1 MAACSAASVEEKAMA
16 YVNMMPSEL
25 AAKYTREKFWL
36 QKTVFDILSERAAA
50 HPDRLAIKDHHG
62 TITYG
67 ALKDKIERAAQFY
80 RAIGIKRGDVVT
92 IQLPNRVEFVIA
104 FIALELL
111 GAIAN
116 KVNPDFRTRE
126 LDYML
131 KFSGSSAYVFPKAWK
146 DFDYASMAKS
156 LQQTNPELKRLIVV
170 GGAVEGMHDFDGGV
184 GAASP
189 IAAADKVH
197 MDPNE
202 VCRMCFTSGTTG
214 NPKCALHSFNTTLYA
229 VDLLNHDMQVT
240 EAEVFLVFL
249 PLGLN
254 WGYITLLQSIL
265 AGAKLVLME
274 RFDPRAALEL
284 IQNERVTYIPTAPAG
299 LVGLLNAPGTADFDV
314 SSLRVVITG
323 GASAAV
329 ETIREYQKRM
339 KGHLIELYG
348 MLEAGFQTYTRF
360 TDDPQ
365 KVNGTIGRP
374 VRAMELRIVDTQ
386 GNDVPRGDIGELMSR
401 GPSVHLGYHNNP
413 NANAQA
419 FDSKGWFRTGDL
431 GRVVDADGN
440 VQITGRSKEII
451 NRGGKKFF
459 PREVEEILYTHPQV
473 MHAAMIGIPDV
484 RLGERNCLCL
494 VPKGDVVP
502 TIAEL
507 VAFLRDQVADY
518 KLPESVECFSELP
531 MTGSGKIQRHVLRDL
546 VMQRHSAPGFP
557 STAAIKVNT

>member
-1 MAACSAASVEEKAMA
+1 MA
-16 YVNMMPSEL
+16 YVNMMS
-25 AAKYTREKFWL
+25 AALGQKYIREKLWL
-36 QKTVFDILSERAAA
+36 DRTVFDILDERATA
-50 HPDRLAIKDHHG
+50 HPRRVAIKDRSG
-62 TITYG
+62 ATTYG
-67 ALKDKIERAAQFY
+67 QLKDRIERAAQFY
-80 RAIGIKRGDVVT
+80 RSIGIRKGDVVT
-92 IQLPNRVEFVIA
+92 IQLPNRVEFAVA

-116 KVNPDFRTRE
+116 KVNPDFRARE

-131 KFSGSSAYVFPKAWK
+131 KFSGSSAYVFPKEWK
-146 DFDYASMAKS
+146 DFDYAGMARG
-156 LQQTNPELKRLIVV
+156 LAQGNLDLKRLIVL
-170 GGAVEGMHDFDGGV
+170 GGAVQGMYDFDAGV
-184 GAASP
+184 AAAPP
-189 IAAADKVH
+189 IATADRVH

-229 VDLLNHDMQVT
+229 VDLLNTDMQVT
-240 EAEVFLVFL
+240 EREVMLVFL

-254 WGYITLLQSIL
+254 WGYITLLQNIL
-265 AGAKLVLME
+265 AGGTLVLME
-274 RFDPRAALEL
+274 RFNPRAALEL

-299 LVGLLNAPGTADFDV
+299 LVALLNAPDSKSFDV

-374 VRAMELRIVDTQ
+374 VRAMELRIVDAQ
-386 GNDVPRGDIGELMSR
+386 GNDVPPGEIGELMSR
-401 GPSVHLGYHNNP
+401 GPSIHLGYHNNP
-413 NANAQA
+413 AANAAA
-419 FDSKGWFRTGDL
+419 FNDEGWFRTGDL

-459 PREVEEILYTHPQV
+459 PREVEEILYTHPGV
-473 MHAAMIGIPDV
+473 MHAAMIGMPDP
-484 RLGERNCLCL
+484 RFGERNCLCV
-494 VPKGDVVP
+494 VPKGDKAP
-502 TIAEL
+502 TLEEF

-518 KLPESVECFSELP
+518 KLPESVEEFSELP

-546 VMQRHSAPGFP
+546 VMKRREIASR
-557 STAAIKVNT
+557 

>member
-1 MAACSAASVEEKAMA
+1 MTF
-16 YVNMMPSEL
+16 VNMMPAEL
-25 AAKYTREKFWL
+25 AAKYTRERLWL
-36 QKTVFDILSERAAA
+36 QKTVFDILAERAAA
-50 HPDRLAIKDHHG
+50 HPDRMAIKDQHG

-67 ALKDKIERAAQFY
+67 ALKDRIERAAQFY
-80 RAIGIKRGDVVT
+80 RSIGIKRGGVVT
-92 IQLPNRVEFVIA
+92 IQLPNRVEFAVA

-116 KVNPDFRTRE
+116 KVNPDFRARE

-131 KFSGSSAYVFPKAWK
+131 KFSGSSAYVFPKEWK
-146 DFDYASMAKS
+146 DFDYAGMARG
-156 LQQTNPELKRLIVV
+156 LQQANPALKRLIVV
-170 GGAVEGMHDFDGGV
+170 GGAVNGMHDFDSGV
-184 GAASP
+184 AASP
-189 IAAADKVH
+189 PIAAGDKVQ

-240 EAEVFLVFL
+240 EREVFLVFL

-265 AGAKLVLME
+265 AGATLVLME
-274 RFDPRAALEL
+274 RFNPRAALEL
-284 IQNERVTYIPTAPAG
+284 IRNERVTYIPTAPAG
-299 LVGLLNAPGTADFDV
+299 LVGLLNAPGAETFDV

-329 ETIREYQKRM
+329 ETIRDYQKRM

-360 TDDPQ
+360 SDGPE

-374 VRAMELRIVDTQ
+374 VRAMELRIVDAV
-386 GNDVPRGDIGELMSR
+386 GNDVPNGEIGELMSR
-401 GPSVHLGYHNNP
+401 GPSIHLGYHNNP
-413 NANAQA
+413 PANEAA
-419 FDSKGWFRTGDL
+419 FNKEGWFRTGDL
-431 GRVVDADGN
+431 GRVVDAEGN

-473 MHAAMIGIPDV
+473 LHAAMIGMPDP
-484 RLGERNCLCL
+484 RLGERNCLC
-494 VPKGDVVP
+494 VVSKGDVVP
-502 TIAEL
+502 TVEEFA
-507 VAFLRDQVADY
+507 AFLRDQVADY
-518 KLPESVECFSELP
+518 KLPESVEQFRELP
-531 MTGSGKIQRHVLRDL
+531 MTGSGKIQRHVLRKL
-546 VMQRHSAPGFP
+546 VMQRRGIADR
-557 STAAIKVNT
+557 

>member
-1 MAACSAASVEEKAMA
+1 MAGCSAPSAEEGTMS
-16 YVNMMPSEL
+16 YVNMMPVEL
-25 AAKYTREKFWL
+25 ASKYTREKLWL
-36 QKTVFDILSERAAA
+36 QKTVFDVLVERVAA
-50 HPDRLAIKDHHG
+50 HPDRIAIKDQNG
-62 TITYG
+62 TTTYG
-67 ALKDKIERAAQFY
+67 ALKDRIERGAQFY
-80 RAIGIKRGDVVT
+80 RSIGIKRGDVVT
-92 IQLPNRVEFVIA
+92 IQLPNRVEFAVA

-116 KVNPDFRTRE
+116 KVNPDFRARE

-131 KFSGSSAYVFPKAWK
+131 KFSGSSAYVFPREWK
-146 DFDYASMAKS
+146 DFDYAGMARG
-156 LQQTNPELKRLIVV
+156 LQQANPALKRLIVV
-170 GGAVEGMHDFDGGV
+170 GGAVEGMHDLDGGV
-184 GAASP
+184 AAAAP

-214 NPKCALHSFNTTLYA
+214 DPKCALHSFNTTLYA

-240 EAEVFLVFL
+240 EREVFLVFL

-265 AGAKLVLME
+265 AGATLVLME
-274 RFDPRAALEL
+274 RFNPRAALEL
-284 IQNERVTYIPTAPAG
+284 IQKERVTYIPTAPAG
-299 LVGLLNAPGTADFDV
+299 LVGLLNTPGAETFDV

-360 TDDPQ
+360 SDDPE

-374 VRAMELRIVDTQ
+374 VRAMELRIVDAD
-386 GNDVPRGDIGELMSR
+386 GNDVPPGEIGELMSR
-401 GPSVHLGYHNNP
+401 GPSIHLGYHNNP
-413 NANAQA
+413 TANGLA
-419 FDSKGWFRTGDL
+419 FNKEGWFRTGDL
-431 GRVVDADGN
+431 GRAVDASGN

-473 MHAAMIGIPDV
+473 MHAAMIGVPDL
-484 RLGERNCLCL
+484 RLGERNCLCV

-502 TIAEL
+502 TTEEFAT
-507 VAFLRDQVADY
+507 FLRDQVADY
-518 KLPESVECFSELP
+518 KLPEFVERFSELP

-546 VMQRHSAPGFP
+546 VMQRRENAGG
-557 STAAIKVNT
+557 

>member
-1 MAACSAASVEEKAMA
+1 MA
-16 YVNMMPSEL
+16 YVNMMPAAL
-25 AAKYTREKFWL
+25 AQKYTREQLWL
-36 QKTVFDILSERAAA
+36 DRTVFDILDERAKA
-50 HPDRLAIKDHHG
+50 HPHRVAIKDRSG
-62 TITYG
+62 ATTYG
-67 ALKDKIERAAQFY
+67 QLKDRIERAAQFY
-80 RAIGIKRGDVVT
+80 HSIGIRKGDVVT
-92 IQLPNRVEFVIA
+92 IQLPNRVEFAVA

-111 GAIAN
+111 SAIAN
-116 KVNPDFRTRE
+116 KVNPDFRARE

-131 KFSGSSAYVFPKAWK
+131 KFSGSSAYVFPKEWK
-146 DFDYASMAKS
+146 DFDYAGMARG
-156 LQQTNPELKRLIVV
+156 LAQGNPDLKRLIVL
-170 GGAVEGMHDFDGGV
+170 GGAVQGMYDFDAGV
-184 GAASP
+184 AAAPP
-189 IAAADKVH
+189 IATSDRVH

-229 VDLLNHDMQVT
+229 VDLLNTDMQVT
-240 EAEVFLVFL
+240 EREVMLVFL

-254 WGYITLLQSIL
+254 WGYITLLQSVL
-265 AGAKLVLME
+265 AGGTLVLME
-274 RFDPRAALEL
+274 RFNPRTALEL

-299 LVGLLNAPGTADFDV
+299 LVALLNAPDSKSCDV

-374 VRAMELRIVDTQ
+374 VRAMELRIVDAQ
-386 GNDVPRGDIGELMSR
+386 GNDVPPGEIGELMSR
-401 GPSVHLGYHNNP
+401 GPSIHLGYHNNP
-413 NANAQA
+413 AANAAA
-419 FDSKGWFRTGDL
+419 FNDEGWFHTGDL

-459 PREVEEILYTHPQV
+459 PREVEEILYTHPGV
-473 MHAAMIGIPDV
+473 MHAAMIGMPDP
-484 RLGERNCLCL
+484 RFGERNCLCV
-494 VPKGDVVP
+494 VPKGDKAP
-502 TIAEL
+502 TLEEF

-518 KLPESVECFSELP
+518 KLPESVEEFSELP

-546 VMQRHSAPGFP
+546 VMKRREIASR
-557 STAAIKVNT
+557 

>member
-1 MAACSAASVEEKAMA
+1 MA
-16 YVNMMPSEL
+16 YVNMMPAEL
-25 AAKYTREKFWL
+25 AAKYTREKLWM
-36 QKTVFDILSERAAA
+36 QKTVFDILAEQAAR
-50 HPDRLAIKDHHG
+50 HPDRIAIKDQR
-62 TITYG
+62 G
-67 ALKDKIERAAQFY
+67 AIDYRELKDRIERAAQFY
-80 RAIGIKRGDVVT
+80 RSIGIRRGDVVT
-92 IQLPNRVEFVIA
+92 IQLPNRIEFAVA

-116 KVNPDFRTRE
+116 KVNPDFRARE
-126 LDYML
+126 LSYML

-146 DFDYASMAKS
+146 DFDYAGMARG
-156 LQQTNPELKRLIVV
+156 LQRDNPDIRQLIVV
-170 GGAVEGMHDFDGGV
+170 GGAVDGMHDFDAGV
-184 GAASP
+184 AAAAP

-214 NPKCALHSFNTTLYA
+214 DPKCALHSFNTTLYA
-229 VDLLNHDMQVT
+229 VELLNHDMEVT
-240 EAEVFLVFL
+240 EREVFLAFL

-265 AGAKLVLME
+265 AGATLVLME
-274 RFDPRAALEL
+274 RFSPRVALEL
-284 IQNERVTYIPTAPAG
+284 IQNERVSYIPTAPAG
-299 LVGLLNAPGTADFDV
+299 LVGLLNAPGAETFDV

-374 VRAMELRIVDTQ
+374 IHAMELRIVDAE
-386 GNDVPRGDIGELMSR
+386 GSDVPAGEIGELMSR
-401 GPSVHLGYHNNP
+401 GPSIHLGYHNNP
-413 NANAQA
+413 NANAIA
-419 FDSKGWFRTGDL
+419 FNEEGWFRTGDL

-459 PREVEEILYTHPQV
+459 PREVEEILYTHPAV
-473 MHAAMIGIPDV
+473 MHAAMIGMPDV
-484 RLGERNCLCL
+484 RLGERNCLCV
-494 VPKGDVVP
+494 VPKGDTVP
-502 TIAEL
+502 TLDEF

-518 KLPESVECFSELP
+518 KLPEAVERFSELP

-546 VMQRHSAPGFP
+546 VSQRRATTSQ
-557 STAAIKVNT
+557 

>member
-1 MAACSAASVEEKAMA
+1 MA
-16 YVNMMPSEL
+16 YVNMMPAEL
-25 AAKYTREKFWL
+25 AAKYTREKLWM
-36 QKTVFDILSERAAA
+36 QKTVFDILAEQAAR
-50 HPDRLAIKDHHG
+50 HPDRIAIKDQR
-62 TITYG
+62 G
-67 ALKDKIERAAQFY
+67 AIDYRELKDRIERAAQFY
-80 RAIGIKRGDVVT
+80 RSIGIRRGDVVT
-92 IQLPNRVEFVIA
+92 IQLPNRIEFAVA

-116 KVNPDFRTRE
+116 KVNPDFRARE
-126 LDYML
+126 LSYML

-146 DFDYASMAKS
+146 DFDYAGMARG
-156 LQQTNPELKRLIVV
+156 LQRDNPDIRQLIVV
-170 GGAVEGMHDFDGGV
+170 GGAVDGMHDFDAGV
-184 GAASP
+184 AAAKP

-214 NPKCALHSFNTTLYA
+214 DPKCALHSFNTTLYA
-229 VDLLNHDMQVT
+229 VELLNHDMEVT
-240 EAEVFLVFL
+240 EREVFLAFL

-265 AGAKLVLME
+265 AGATLVLME
-274 RFDPRAALEL
+274 RFSPRVALEL
-284 IQNERVTYIPTAPAG
+284 IQNERVSYIPTAPAG
-299 LVGLLNAPGTADFDV
+299 LVGLLNAPGAETFDV

-374 VRAMELRIVDTQ
+374 IHAMELRIVDAE
-386 GNDVPRGDIGELMSR
+386 GSDVPKGEIGELMSR
-401 GPSVHLGYHNNP
+401 GPSIHLGYHNNP
-413 NANAQA
+413 NANAIA
-419 FDSKGWFRTGDL
+419 FNEEGWFRTGDL

-459 PREVEEILYTHPQV
+459 PREVEEILYTHPAV
-473 MHAAMIGIPDV
+473 MHAAMIGMPDV
-484 RLGERNCLCL
+484 RLGERNCLCV
-494 VPKGDVVP
+494 VPKGDTVP
-502 TIAEL
+502 TLDEF

-518 KLPESVECFSELP
+518 KLPEAVERFSELP

-546 VMQRHSAPGFP
+546 VSQRRATTSQ
-557 STAAIKVNT
+557 

>member
-1 MAACSAASVEEKAMA
+1 MA
-16 YVNMMPSEL
+16 YVNMMPAEL
-25 AAKYTREKFWL
+25 AAKYTSEKLWL
-36 QKTVFDILSERAAA
+36 QKTVFDILAERAAT
-50 HPDRLAIKDHHG
+50 HPDRVAIKDQNG
-62 TITYG
+62 AITYG
-67 ALKDKIERAAQFY
+67 ALKEGIERVAQFY
-80 RAIGIKRGDVVT
+80 RLIGIERGDVVT
-92 IQLPNRVEFVIA
+92 IQLPNRVQFAVA

-116 KVNPDFRTRE
+116 KVNPDFRARE

-131 KFSGSSAYVFPKAWK
+131 KFSGSSAYVFPKEWK
-146 DFDYASMAKS
+146 DFDYAGMARG
-156 LQQTNPELKRLIVV
+156 LQKENPELKRLIVV
-170 GGAVEGMHDFDGGV
+170 GGTVEGMHDFDTGV
-184 GAASP
+184 
-189 IAAADKVH
+189 AAAAPISDADKIH

-240 EAEVFLVFL
+240 EREVFLVFL

-254 WGYITLLQSIL
+254 WGYITMLQSIL
-265 AGAKLVLME
+265 AGATLVLME
-274 RFDPRAALEL
+274 RFNPRAALEL
-284 IQNERVTYIPTAPAG
+284 IQKERVTYIPTAPAG
-299 LVGLLNAPGTADFDV
+299 LVGLLNAPGAEAFDV

-360 TDDPQ
+360 SDDPE

-374 VRAMELRIVDTQ
+374 VRAMELRIVDLE
-386 GNDVPRGDIGELMSR
+386 GNDVPNGEIGELMSR
-401 GPSVHLGYHNNP
+401 GPSIHLGYHNNP
-413 NANAQA
+413 EANRQA
-419 FDSKGWFRTGDL
+419 FNSEGWFRTGDL
-431 GRVVDADGN
+431 GRVVDSEGN

-473 MHAAMIGIPDV
+473 LHAAMIGMPDV
-484 RLGERNCLCL
+484 RLGERNCLCV
-494 VPKGDVVP
+494 VPRGAVVP
-502 TIAEL
+502 TVDEF

-518 KLPESVECFSELP
+518 KLPESVEQFSELP

-546 VMQRHSAPGFP
+546 VLKRRGADAH
-557 STAAIKVNT
+557 

>member
-1 MAACSAASVEEKAMA
+1 MA
-16 YVNMMPSEL
+16 YVNMMPADL
-25 AAKYTREKFWL
+25 AAKYTREKLWM
-36 QKTVFDILSERAAA
+36 QKTVFDILAEQAAR
-50 HPDRLAIKDHHG
+50 HPDRIAIRDQHG
-62 TITYG
+62 AISYG
-67 ALKDKIERAAQFY
+67 ELKDRIERAAQFY
-80 RAIGIKRGDVVT
+80 RSIGISRGDVVT
-92 IQLPNRVEFVIA
+92 IQLPNRIEFAIA

-116 KVNPDFRTRE
+116 KVNPDFRARE
-126 LDYML
+126 LSYML
-131 KFSGSSAYVFPKAWK
+131 KFSGSSAYVFPREWK
-146 DFDYASMAKS
+146 DFDYSGMARG
-156 LQQTNPELKRLIVV
+156 LQRENPDIQRLVVV
-170 GGAVEGMHDFDGGV
+170 GGAVEGMHDFDS
-184 GAASP
+184 GAAAGAP

-214 NPKCALHSFNTTLYA
+214 DPKCALHSFNTTLYA
-229 VDLLNHDMQVT
+229 VELLNHDMQVT
-240 EAEVFLVFL
+240 EHEVFLAFL

-265 AGAKLVLME
+265 AGGTLVLME
-274 RFDPRAALEL
+274 RFSPRAALEL
-284 IQNERVTYIPTAPAG
+284 IQNERVSYIPTAPAG
-299 LVGLLNAPGTADFDV
+299 LVGLLNAPGAETFDV

-329 ETIREYQKRM
+329 ETIREYRKRI

-374 VRAMELRIVDTQ
+374 VRAMELRIVDAE
-386 GNDVPRGDIGELMSR
+386 GNDVASGETGELVSR
-401 GPSVHLGYHNNP
+401 GPSIHLGYHNNP
-413 NANAQA
+413 TANAQA
-419 FDSKGWFRTGDL
+419 FNSEGWFRTGDL

-459 PREVEEILYTHPQV
+459 PREVEEILYTHPSV
-473 MHAAMIGIPDV
+473 MHAAMIGMPDA
-484 RLGERNCLCL
+484 RLGERNCLCV

-502 TIAEL
+502 TVDEF
-507 VAFLRDQVADY
+507 VDFLRDQVADY
-518 KLPESVECFSELP
+518 KLPESVERFSELP

-546 VMQRHSAPGFP
+546 VLKRRDAE
-557 STAAIKVNT
+557 AR

>member
-1 MAACSAASVEEKAMA
+1 MT
-16 YVNMMPSEL
+16 YVNMMPAEL
-25 AAKYTREKFWL
+25 AEKYAREKLWL
-36 QKTVFDILSERAAA
+36 QKTVFDILTEQAAA
-50 HPDRLAIKDHHG
+50 HPGRVAIKDQQG
-62 TITYG
+62 SISYG
-67 ALKDKIERAAQFY
+67 ALRDRIERAAQFY
-80 RAIGIKRGDVVT
+80 HSIGIKRSDVVT
-92 IQLPNRVEFVIA
+92 IQLPNRIDFAVA

-111 GAIAN
+111 GAVAN
-116 KVNPDFRTRE
+116 KVNPDFRARE

-146 DFDYASMAKS
+146 DFDYAGMARGLK
-156 LQQTNPELKRLIVV
+156 QANPELKRLIVV
-170 GGAVEGMHDFDGGV
+170 GGAVEGMHDFDAGV
-184 GAASP
+184 AASAP
-189 IAAADKVH
+189 IVTADKVH
-197 MDPNE
+197 MDANE

-229 VDLLNHDMQVT
+229 VELLNHDMQVT
-240 EAEVFLVFL
+240 EREVFLAFL

-254 WGYITLLQSIL
+254 WGYITLLQSIM
-265 AGAKLVLME
+265 AGATLVLME
-274 RFDPRAALEL
+274 RFNPRAALEL

-299 LVGLLNAPGTADFDV
+299 LVGLLNAPGAETFDV

-329 ETIREYQKRM
+329 ETIRDYQKRM

-360 TDDPQ
+360 TDDPE

-374 VRAMELRIVDTQ
+374 VQAMELRIVDAE
-386 GNDVPRGDIGELMSR
+386 GNDVPSGEIGELMSR
-401 GPSVHLGYHNNP
+401 GPSIHLGYHNNP
-413 NANAQA
+413 DANAQA
-419 FDSKGWFRTGDL
+419 FNSDGWFRTGDL

-459 PREVEEILYTHPQV
+459 PREVEEILYTHPEV
-473 MHAAMIGIPDV
+473 LHVAMIGMPDA
-484 RLGERNCLCL
+484 RLGERNCLCV
-494 VPKGDVVP
+494 VPKGHDVP
-502 TIAEL
+502 TLDEF

-518 KLPESVECFSELP
+518 KLPESIERFNELP

-546 VMQRHSAPGFP
+546 VVKRHGNADAGRP
-557 STAAIKVNT
+557 

>member
-1 MAACSAASVEEKAMA
+1 MA
-16 YVNMMPSEL
+16 YVNMLPSEL
-25 AAKYTREKFWL
+25 AAEYAREKLWM
-36 QKTVFDILSERAAA
+36 QKTVFDILAEQAAA
-50 HPDRLAIKDHHG
+50 YPDRIAITDPKG
-62 TITYG
+62 AVSYG
-67 ALKDKIERAAQFY
+67 RLKDRIERAAQFY
-80 RAIGIKRGDVVT
+80 RSIGVRRGDVVT
-92 IQLPNRVEFVIA
+92 IQLPNRIDFAVA

-116 KVNPDFRTRE
+116 KVNPDFRARE

-131 KFSGSSAYVFPKAWK
+131 KFSGSSAYVFPKEWK
-146 DFDYASMAKS
+146 DFDYAGMARG
-156 LQQTNPELKRLIVV
+156 LQQANPELKRLIVA
-170 GGAVEGMHDFDGGV
+170 GGPVEGMHDFDAGV
-184 GAASP
+184 AASAP
-189 IAAADKVH
+189 ISVADRVH

-229 VDLLNHDMQVT
+229 VELLNTDMEVT
-240 EAEVFLVFL
+240 EREVFLAFL

-265 AGAKLVLME
+265 AGARLVLME
-274 RFDPRAALEL
+274 RFNPRAALEL

-299 LVGLLNAPGTADFDV
+299 LVGMLNAPGAETFDV

-360 TDDPQ
+360 SDDPQ

-374 VRAMELRIVDTQ
+374 VRAMELRIVDTDWK
-386 GNDVPRGDIGELMSR
+386 DVRRGEVGELASR
-401 GPSVHLGYHNNP
+401 GPSIHLGYHNNLD
-413 NANAQA
+413 ANAQA
-419 FDSKGWFRTGDL
+419 FNREGWFRTGDL

-459 PREVEEILYTHPQV
+459 PREVEEILYAHPQV
-473 MHAAMIGIPDV
+473 LHVAMIGMPDV
-484 RLGERNCLCL
+484 RLGERNCLCV
-494 VPKGDVVP
+494 VPKGDKVP
-502 TIAEL
+502 TLDEF

-518 KLPESVECFSELP
+518 KLPESVEKFGELP

-546 VMQRHSAPGFP
+546 VLQRH
-557 STAAIKVNT
+557 AIRTSH

>member
-1 MAACSAASVEEKAMA
+1 MAF
-16 YVNMMPSEL
+16 VNMMPAEL
-25 AAKYTREKFWL
+25 AAKYAREKLWL
-36 QKTVFDILSERAAA
+36 QKTVFDILAERVAA
-50 HPDRLAIKDHHG
+50 HPERIAIKDQNG
-62 TITYG
+62 TVTYG
-67 ALKDKIERAAQFY
+67 ALKDRIERAAQFY
-80 RAIGIKRGDVVT
+80 CSIGIERGDVVT
-92 IQLPNRVEFVIA
+92 IQLPNRVEFAVA

-131 KFSGSSAYVFPKAWK
+131 KFSGSSAYVFPREWK
-146 DFDYASMAKS
+146 DFDYAGMARG
-156 LQQTNPELKRLIVV
+156 LQQANPALKRLIVV

-184 GAASP
+184 KAAAP
-189 IAAADKVH
+189 IAAGDRVH

-214 NPKCALHSFNTTLYA
+214 DPKCALHSFNTTLYA
-229 VDLLNHDMQVT
+229 VDLLNHDMRVT
-240 EAEVFLVFL
+240 EREVFLVFL

-265 AGAKLVLME
+265 AGATLVLME
-274 RFDPRAALEL
+274 RFNPRAALEL
-284 IQNERVTYIPTAPAG
+284 IQKERVTYIPTAPAG
-299 LVGLLNAPGTADFDV
+299 LVGLLNAPGAETFDV

-329 ETIREYQKRM
+329 ETIRDYRRRM

-360 TDDPQ
+360 SDDPQ

-374 VRAMELRIVDTQ
+374 VRAMELRIVDAE
-386 GNDVPRGDIGELMSR
+386 GNDVPTGETGELMSR
-401 GPSVHLGYHNNP
+401 GPSIHLGYHNNP
-413 NANAQA
+413 TANAAA
-419 FDSKGWFRTGDL
+419 FNKEGWFRTGDL

-440 VQITGRSKEII
+440 AQITGRSKEII

-473 MHAAMIGIPDV
+473 MHAAMIGVPDL
-484 RLGERNCLCL
+484 RLGERNCLCV

-502 TIAEL
+502 TTEEF

-518 KLPESVECFSELP
+518 KLPESVERFSELP

-546 VMQRHSAPGFP
+546 VMQRRE
-557 STAAIKVNT
+557 TADR

>member
-1 MAACSAASVEEKAMA
+1 MA
-16 YVNMMPSEL
+16 YVNMMPAEL
-25 AAKYTREKFWL
+25 AAKYTSEKLWL
-36 QKTVFDILSERAAA
+36 QKTVFDILAERAAT
-50 HPDRLAIKDHHG
+50 HPDRVAIKDQNG
-62 TITYG
+62 AITYG
-67 ALKDKIERAAQFY
+67 ALKEGIERVAQFY
-80 RAIGIKRGDVVT
+80 RLIGIERGDVVT
-92 IQLPNRVEFVIA
+92 IQLPNRVQFAVA

-116 KVNPDFRTRE
+116 KVNPDFRARE

-131 KFSGSSAYVFPKAWK
+131 KFSGSSAYVFPKEWK
-146 DFDYASMAKS
+146 DFDYAGMARG
-156 LQQTNPELKRLIVV
+156 LQKENPELKRLIVV
-170 GGAVEGMHDFDGGV
+170 GGTVEGMHDFDTGV
-184 GAASP
+184 
-189 IAAADKVH
+189 AAAAPISDADKIH

-229 VDLLNHDMQVT
+229 VDLLNQDMQVT
-240 EAEVFLVFL
+240 EREVFLVFL

-254 WGYITLLQSIL
+254 WGYITMLQSIL
-265 AGAKLVLME
+265 AGATLVLME
-274 RFDPRAALEL
+274 RFNPRAALEL
-284 IQNERVTYIPTAPAG
+284 IQKERVTYIPTAPAG
-299 LVGLLNAPGTADFDV
+299 LVGLLNAPGAEAFDV

-360 TDDPQ
+360 SDDPE

-374 VRAMELRIVDTQ
+374 VRAMELRIVDLE
-386 GNDVPRGDIGELMSR
+386 GNDVPNGEIGELMSR
-401 GPSVHLGYHNNP
+401 GPSIHLGYHNNP
-413 NANAQA
+413 EANRQA
-419 FDSKGWFRTGDL
+419 FNSEGWFRTGDL
-431 GRVVDADGN
+431 GRVVDSEGN

-473 MHAAMIGIPDV
+473 LHAAMIGMPDV
-484 RLGERNCLCL
+484 RLGERNCLCV
-494 VPKGDVVP
+494 VPKGAVVP
-502 TIAEL
+502 TVDEF

-518 KLPESVECFSELP
+518 KLPESVEQFSELP

-546 VMQRHSAPGFP
+546 VLKRRGADPC
-557 STAAIKVNT
+557 

>member
-1 MAACSAASVEEKAMA
+1 MAF
-16 YVNMMPSEL
+16 VNMMPAEL
-25 AAKYTREKFWL
+25 AAKYAREKLWL
-36 QKTVFDILSERAAA
+36 QKTVFDILAERVAA
-50 HPDRLAIKDHHG
+50 HPERIAIKDQNG
-62 TITYG
+62 TVTYG
-67 ALKDKIERAAQFY
+67 ALKDRIERAAQFY
-80 RAIGIKRGDVVT
+80 CSIGIERGDVVT
-92 IQLPNRVEFVIA
+92 IQLPNRVEFAVA

-131 KFSGSSAYVFPKAWK
+131 KFSGSSAYVFPREWK
-146 DFDYASMAKS
+146 DFDYAGMARG
-156 LQQTNPELKRLIVV
+156 LQQANPALKRLIVV

-184 GAASP
+184 KAAAP
-189 IAAADKVH
+189 IAAGDRVH

-214 NPKCALHSFNTTLYA
+214 DPKCALHSFNTTLYA
-229 VDLLNHDMQVT
+229 VDLLNHDMRVT
-240 EAEVFLVFL
+240 EREVFLVFL

-265 AGAKLVLME
+265 AGATLVLME
-274 RFDPRAALEL
+274 RFNPRAALEL
-284 IQNERVTYIPTAPAG
+284 IQKERVTYIPTAPAG
-299 LVGLLNAPGTADFDV
+299 LVGLLNAPGAETFDV

-329 ETIREYQKRM
+329 ETIRDYRRRM

-360 TDDPQ
+360 SDDPQ

-374 VRAMELRIVDTQ
+374 VRAMELRIVDAE
-386 GNDVPRGDIGELMSR
+386 GNDMRTGETGELMSR
-401 GPSVHLGYHNNP
+401 GPSIHLGYHNNP
-413 NANAQA
+413 TANAAA
-419 FDSKGWFRTGDL
+419 FNKEGWFRTGDL

-473 MHAAMIGIPDV
+473 MHAAMIGVPDL
-484 RLGERNCLCL
+484 RLGERNCLCV

-502 TIAEL
+502 TTEEF

-518 KLPESVECFSELP
+518 KLPESVERFSELP

-546 VMQRHSAPGFP
+546 VMQRRE
-557 STAAIKVNT
+557 TADR

>member
-1 MAACSAASVEEKAMA
+1 MA
-16 YVNMMPSEL
+16 YVNMMPAAL
-25 AAKYTREKFWL
+25 AQKYTREKLWL
-36 QKTVFDILSERAAA
+36 DRTVFDILDERAKA
-50 HPDRLAIKDHHG
+50 HPHRVAIKDRSG
-62 TITYG
+62 ATTYG
-67 ALKDKIERAAQFY
+67 QLKDRIERAAQFY
-80 RAIGIKRGDVVT
+80 HSIGIRKGDVVT
-92 IQLPNRVEFVIA
+92 IQLPNRVEFAVA

-111 GAIAN
+111 SAIAN
-116 KVNPDFRTRE
+116 KVNPDFRARE

-131 KFSGSSAYVFPKAWK
+131 KFSGSSAYVFPKEWK
-146 DFDYASMAKS
+146 DFDYAGMARR
-156 LQQTNPELKRLIVV
+156 LAQGNPDLKRLIVL
-170 GGAVEGMHDFDGGV
+170 GGAVQGMYDFDAGV
-184 GAASP
+184 AAAPP
-189 IAAADKVH
+189 IATADRVH

-229 VDLLNHDMQVT
+229 VDLLNTDMQVT
-240 EAEVFLVFL
+240 EREVMLVFL

-265 AGAKLVLME
+265 AGGTLVLME
-274 RFDPRAALEL
+274 RFNQRAALEL

-299 LVGLLNAPGTADFDV
+299 LVALLNAPDSKSFDV

-374 VRAMELRIVDTQ
+374 VRAMELRIVDAQ
-386 GNDVPRGDIGELMSR
+386 GNDVPPGEIGELMSR
-401 GPSVHLGYHNNP
+401 GPSIHLGYHNNP
-413 NANAQA
+413 AANAAA
-419 FDSKGWFRTGDL
+419 FNDEGWFRTGDL

-459 PREVEEILYTHPQV
+459 PREVEEILYTHPGV
-473 MHAAMIGIPDV
+473 MHAAMIGMPDP
-484 RLGERNCLCL
+484 RFGERNCLCV
-494 VPKGDVVP
+494 VPKGDKAP
-502 TIAEL
+502 TLEEF

-518 KLPESVECFSELP
+518 KLPESVEEFSELP

-546 VMQRHSAPGFP
+546 VMKRREIASR
-557 STAAIKVNT
+557 

>member
-1 MAACSAASVEEKAMA
+1 MA
-16 YVNMMPSEL
+16 YVNMMP
-25 AAKYTREKFWL
+25 AALGQKYTREKLWL
-36 QKTVFDILSERAAA
+36 DRTVFDILDERATAY
-50 HPDRLAIKDHHG
+50 PRRVAIKDRSG
-62 TITYG
+62 ATTYG
-67 ALKDKIERAAQFY
+67 QLKDRIERAAQFY
-80 RAIGIKRGDVVT
+80 RSIGIRKGDVVT
-92 IQLPNRVEFVIA
+92 IQLPNRVEFAVA

-116 KVNPDFRTRE
+116 KVNPDFRARE

-131 KFSGSSAYVFPKAWK
+131 KFSGSSAYVFPKEWK
-146 DFDYASMAKS
+146 DFDYAGMARG
-156 LQQTNPELKRLIVV
+156 LAQGNLDLKRLIVL
-170 GGAVEGMHDFDGGV
+170 GGAVQGMYDFDAGV
-184 GAASP
+184 AAAPP
-189 IAAADKVH
+189 IATADRVH

-229 VDLLNHDMQVT
+229 VDLLNTDMQVT
-240 EAEVFLVFL
+240 EREVMLVFL

-254 WGYITLLQSIL
+254 WGYITLLQNIL
-265 AGAKLVLME
+265 AGGTLVLME
-274 RFDPRAALEL
+274 RFHPRAALEL

-299 LVGLLNAPGTADFDV
+299 LVALLNAPDSKSFDV

-374 VRAMELRIVDTQ
+374 VRAMELRIVDAQ
-386 GNDVPRGDIGELMSR
+386 GNDVPPGEIGELMSR
-401 GPSVHLGYHNNP
+401 GPSIHLGYHNNP
-413 NANAQA
+413 AANAAA
-419 FDSKGWFRTGDL
+419 FNDEGWFRTGDL

-459 PREVEEILYTHPQV
+459 PREVEEILYTHPGV
-473 MHAAMIGIPDV
+473 MHAAMIGMPDP
-484 RLGERNCLCL
+484 RFGERNCLCV
-494 VPKGDVVP
+494 VPKGDKAP
-502 TIAEL
+502 TLEEF

-518 KLPESVECFSELP
+518 KLPESVEEFSELP

-546 VMQRHSAPGFP
+546 VMKRREIASR
-557 STAAIKVNT
+557 